1 MHSHSGFKAC
11 RRSSKIAVLD
21 TVHGA
26 GTIAQMMVDSGM
38 DARAFE
44 VYHTSPKLECF
55 DLVVAPVHL
64 GPGNPALAEARR
76 LGKKIITHH
85 RAVGELVHPSITVF
99 EVTGTHSK
107 TSTALLLAKILS
119 GKRRVVSHTT
129 RGIELWSCGSSR
141 MIRAGLSITPG
152 NVIRAVEAAEANRV
166 DSLVSEV
173 SLGGTGLADFGVL
186 TSFSGD
192 YRIAQGTAWAS
203 AAKLQ
208 MVALARVGSRII
220 AGTDTGVSSD
230 VSFGKHGSVRTSH
243 DNLHF
248 GDETIGLELDQDL
261 DYPGYETAI
270 SAAAAACH
278 ASGLSKEEVAES
290 LEGFD
295 GFIGRMKVIREGGLE
310 IYDSSNSGLKVSD
323 VERALDRISGGRIGL
338 VVGEESETVC
348 EGMDVPGLIGL
359 LRLRRA
365 EVDQLVLV
373 GDRVSPWAIDL
384 KAKTAANLAAGVEIA
399 RSSGGIDKL
408 LTCVK
413 CFR

>member
-1 MHSHSGFKAC
+1 MHSHSGFEAC
-11 RRSSKIAVLD
+11 RGSSKVAVLD
-21 TVHGA
+21 TIHGA
-26 GTIAQMMVDSGM
+26 GIIARKMVDSGM
-38 DARAFE
+38 DAHAFE
-44 VYHTSPKLECF
+44 VYHGSHNLDEF

-76 LGKKIITHH
+76 LGRRIITHH
-85 RAVGELVHPSITVF
+85 QAVGELVHPGLPVF

-119 GKRRVVSHTT
+119 EKKSVVSHTT
-129 RGIELWSCGSSR
+129 RGIELWSGGSSR
-141 MIRAGLSITPG
+141 MVQAGLSITPG
-152 NVIRAVEAAEANRV
+152 NVIRAVESAEANYA
-166 DSLVSEV
+166 DSLVCEV

-203 AAKLQ
+203 TAKLQ
-208 MVALARVGSRII
+208 MISLAKESSRIVANADVGI
-220 AGTDTGVSSD
+220 SPG
-230 VSFGKHGSVRTSH
+230 VSFGRGGFVWATPEE
-243 DNLHF
+243 LHF
-248 GDETIGLELDQDL
+248 GNEAVGLELDRDL

-278 ASGLSKEEVAES
+278 AAGLVKEEIAAS

-295 GFIGRMKVIREGGLE
+295 GFTGRMKVVREGRLE

-323 VERALDRISGGRIGL
+323 VSRALDRISGGRIGL

-348 EGMDVPGLIGL
+348 EGMDVPRLIDL
-359 LRLRRA
+359 LRIRRS
-365 EVDQLVLV
+365 EIDQLILV
-373 GDRVSPWAIDL
+373 GERVAPWALDL
-384 KAKTAANLAAGVEIA
+384 KAKTARDLATGIEMA
-399 RSSGGIDKL
+399 RASGGIDRL
-408 LTCVK
+408 LSCVK